1 MGRKKGAETE
11 YSIKLK
17 AAVIVG
23 WKRRRSQVRSKLDHR
38 RIRDQNNDE
47 QMKEDTKKKT

>member
-23 WKRRRSQVRSKLDHR
+23 WKRRRSQVRSKSDHR